1 MKKNPLLL
9 TRFRLTL
16 KKINDFLYVDF
27 SKSGGI
33 ITQMAKMS
41 PFFHV
46 TLFLLLACAKQGMP
60 PGGPVDKTPPEVVRT
75 IPVTGEMMV
84 DPNTSVQ
91 IWFSEGIQSQSA
103 PDNIFITPYVGEEV
117 KYQFRGRRIKMTYPQ
132 PLDSNR
138 TYVVT
143 FGTGIKDYR
152 NNGMEASFTLAFSTG
167 PILDEGEITGQIYGV
182 KDAKGIDVWAYTIE
196 DGLDPDPS
204 EREPKY
210 IVQCGTQGEFKF
222 SNISPG
228 LYRLFALRDRMAD
241 RLYQAGE
248 DEVGVTFR
256 DVLLS
261 RDGGIGADSLHF
273 RMARE
278 DTVGPSIIR
287 IVSIDRHHLI
297 LRFDEP
303 ISSECSLAS
312 GSLAVIPVEDS
323 SEPLSI
329 EQIYLDP
336 LNAQMVHVVT
346 DAQAEGKKYTLSVT
360 DLWDEAGNPVDTAYD
375 EVLFNG
381 IGLSDTTLPKLVQT
395 DPRSGANLV
404 GLKGVVRLI
413 FSEAMDSTLFREG
426 FSLKDT
432 LEQPVEGTFEWKNL
446 SEVTFFSSKPLES
459 QWTYEVSILGKGVK
473 DLGGNPLPDSLYRF
487 QTLNGDT
494 LSAISG
500 TVTDLNTEAVGGIHV
515 VARQIEN
522 SDITYRQILPMPGEY
537 TFMDIFPGQ
546 YLLECFRDRDGNGR
560 YSMGRPFPYQP
571 SERFCVYKDTV
582 KVRSKWP
589 NQGNDIIL
597 PW

>member
-1 MKKNPLLL
+1 MIFYIDF
-9 TRFRLTL
+9 FR
-16 KKINDFLYVDF
+16 
-27 SKSGGI
+27 SSGI
-33 ITQMAKMS
+33 IVQMAKMS
-41 PFFHV
+41 SFFHIA
-46 TLFLLLACAKQGMP
+46 LFLLLACAKQGMP

-75 IPVTGEMMV
+75 IPVPGETMV

-117 KYQFRGRRIKMTYPQ
+117 KYQFRGRRIKIAFPQ

-138 TYVVT
+138 SYVVT

-167 PILDEGEITGQIYGV
+167 PVLDEGEITGQIYGI
-182 KDAKGIDVWAYTIE
+182 KDAKGIDIWAYAIE
-196 DGLDPDPS
+196 DSLDPDPS
-204 EREPKY
+204 KREPKY

-228 LYRLFALRDRMAD
+228 LYRLFAMRDRLAD

-287 IVSIDRHHLI
+287 VVSMDRHHLI

-303 ISSECSLAS
+303 ISSECSLSS

-336 LNAQMVHVVT
+336 LNLQMVHVVT
-346 DAQAEGKKYTLSVT
+346 DAQADGKKYTLSVT

-426 FSLKDT
+426 FSLRDT
-432 LEQPVEGTFEWKNL
+432 LGYPVEGTFKWKNP

-473 DLGGNPLPDSLYRF
+473 DLGENPLPDSLYRF

-560 YSMGRPFPYQP
+560 YSMGRPFPFQP

-582 KVRSKWP
+582 NVRSKWP

>member
-1 MKKNPLLL
+1 MIFYIDF
-9 TRFRLTL
+9 FR
-16 KKINDFLYVDF
+16 
-27 SKSGGI
+27 SSGI
-33 ITQMAKMS
+33 IVQMAKMS
-41 PFFHV
+41 SFFHIA
-46 TLFLLLACAKQGMP
+46 LFLLLACAKQGMP

-75 IPVTGEMMV
+75 IPVPGETMV

-117 KYQFRGRRIKMTYPQ
+117 KYQFRGRRIRIAFPQ

-152 NNGMEASFTLAFSTG
+152 NNGMEVSFTLAFSTG
-167 PILDEGEITGQIYGV
+167 PVLDEGEITGQIYGI
-182 KDAKGIDVWAYTIE
+182 KDAKGIDVWAYAIE
-196 DGLDPDPS
+196 DSLDPDPS
-204 EREPKY
+204 KREPKY

-228 LYRLFALRDRMAD
+228 LYRLFAMRDRLAD

-287 IVSIDRHHLI
+287 VVSMDRHHLI

-303 ISSECSLAS
+303 ISSECSLSS

-336 LNAQMVHVVT
+336 LNLQMVHVVT
-346 DAQAEGKKYTLSVT
+346 DAQADGKKYTLSVT

-426 FSLKDT
+426 FSLRDT
-432 LEQPVEGTFEWKNL
+432 LGYPVEGTFKWKNP

-473 DLGGNPLPDSLYRF
+473 DLGENPLPDSLYRF

-582 KVRSKWP
+582 NVRSKWP